1 MNQRSET
8 LLDICRTAWYLKQR
22 KVALKCFEVASS
34 NNSVSPILRTKIDVC
49 EGIHMLADLNDLN
62 PNEVLKQRLSRKQ
75 MDGYQANRRIDA
87 GITEFYIY
95 VLNSCWQCYA
105 LIQ

>member
-1 MNQRSET
+1 
-8 LLDICRTAWYLKQR
+8 
-22 KVALKCFEVASS
+22 
-34 NNSVSPILRTKIDVC
+34 
-49 EGIHMLADLNDLN
+49 MLADLNDLN